1 VALGPFRLGLTLHAL
16 LSYLRREARR
26 WPRVEVTA
34 GPTDAPPAPVMVA
47 LSLPDGATLHLA
59 FETTSQRL
67 QTAALHLP
75 SASGSAP
82 SAPLARYRGAPLPPL
97 TRAAI
102 QRIWGP
108 TYPMRQH
115 VRTHAL
121 LADEPSG
128 SKEGSAV
135 EHLLCYPGVAFGF
148 EGACGAIVRLRSG
161 QSR

>member
-1 VALGPFRLGLTLHAL
+1 
-16 LSYLRREARR
+16 
-26 WPRVEVTA
+26 
-34 GPTDAPPAPVMVA
+34 
-47 LSLPDGATLHLA
+47 
-59 FETTSQRL
+59 
-67 QTAALHLP
+67 
-75 SASGSAP
+75 
-82 SAPLARYRGAPLPPL
+82 
-97 TRAAI
+97 
-102 QRIWGP
+102 
-108 TYPMRQH
+108 MRQH